1 MTKTPTGIINIAS
14 GKDPAHLSK
23 AQKSF
28 NTLTKQIQA
37 KRATLAAWQA
47 AIPAYQQKY
56 ARELSPLI
64 VSLSELH
71 LQIVRRL
78 DLVSDQ
84 KGLSA
89 SERRTLGEIIS
100 QMAGDLAEAR
110 DDAEIIA
117 LYNKHSG
124 SNYEEEQV
132 AALKGMKSLF
142 EAELGVDLGDELDI
156 DSHDDLIMRAQARL
170 QEQEVQHEA
179 MRQAAQEDYAARK
192 KTAKQLAKEAKLEA
206 EARQLSLSIKEVFR
220 KLVSAL
226 HPDREPDPVERQ
238 RKTALMQRV
247 NHAYEKKN
255 LLLLLE
261 LQLEL
266 EHIDQSTLDNIRD
279 DRLKHF
285 NKILKEQ
292 LIDLD
297 QEIFHT
303 ADLFIAQ
310 FGYNPY
316 DRPSPSTIM
325 RQLDAD
331 IAATRQTIRNLKQDL
346 IDFKDVKLVK
356 AWLKAMRRR
365 PRADYSD
372 DFF

>member
-1 MTKTPTGIINIAS
+1 MSKIPIAIIKLAA
-14 GKDPAHLSK
+14 GEEQAPLSK

-28 NTLTKQIQA
+28 NSLTKQIQA
-37 KRATLAAWQA
+37 KRATLAAWQE
-47 AIPAYQQKY
+47 AIPTYQQKY

-64 VSLSELH
+64 IALGELH
-71 LQIVRRL
+71 LQVVRRL
-78 DLVSDQ
+78 DQASNQ
-84 KGLSA
+84 KGMTS
-89 SERRTLGEIIS
+89 SERRTISDLIS
-100 QMAGDLAEAR
+100 QMAGDLAEER

-124 SNYEEEQV
+124 SDYEAEQA

-142 EAELGVDLGDELDI
+142 EAELGVDLGDDLGI
-156 DSHDDLIMRAQARL
+156 DSHDELIMRAQARL
-170 QEQEVQHEA
+170 HEQQAQRES
-179 MRQAAQEDYAARK
+179 MRQAEQENQSTRK
-192 KTAKQLAKEAKLEA
+192 KTAKQLAKEAKLET
-206 EARQLSLSIKEVFR
+206 EAQQLSLSIKEVFR

-226 HPDREPDPVERQ
+226 HPDRESDPEERQ

-247 NHAYEKKN
+247 NQAYGKKN

-266 EHIDQSTLDNIRD
+266 EHIDQSTLDNISE
-279 DRLKHF
+279 DRLRHF

-325 RQLDAD
+325 HQLDAD
-331 IAATRQTIRNLKQDL
+331 IAEIRRTIRNLKQDL
-346 IDFKDVKLVK
+346 IDFQDFKKVKV
-356 AWLKAMRRR
+356 WLKAMRRR

-372 DFF
+372 DFY